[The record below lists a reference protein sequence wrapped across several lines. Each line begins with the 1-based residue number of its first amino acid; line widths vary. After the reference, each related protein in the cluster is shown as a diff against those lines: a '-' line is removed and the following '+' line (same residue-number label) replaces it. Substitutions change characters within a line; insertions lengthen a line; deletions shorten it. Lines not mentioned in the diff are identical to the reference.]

1 MGSRLNKRDVSV
13 IAKEVGVPL
22 TGVVKAQ
29 RMMDSFGNVKNSVD
43 VAYLVNHYTKLVSHS
58 NLSIPREF
66 FTRSVTVRESFCS
79 QCRQSPSLSL

>member
-22 TGVVKAQ
+22 TRVVKAQ
-29 RMMDSFGNVKNSVD
+29 RMMDSFGDVKNSVD

-66 FTRSVTVRESFCS
+66 L
-79 QCRQSPSLSL
+79 QGQLL

>member
-29 RMMDSFGNVKNSVD
+29 RMMDSFGDVKNSVD
-43 VAYLVNHYTKLVSHS
+43 VAYHYTKLVSHS